1 MNGIRKLLFF
11 MTTLALVALSPAGH
25 AAAPTK
31 KFSIDMSPVFV
42 AAGTTTLTATIKN
55 ETPNGNS
62 SINSLTLTI
71 PNGYT
76 LNGTPTTTWSAQV
89 TVSTVSG
96 QQQVSLS
103 NMTPLKPLQSLVLT
117 LPVVVAPSSTCASS
131 TWTAQAWTGSS
142 FSGDTFMQV
151 FSPPDTQFPVHS
163 TTQVASDLASTFS
176 MQPPSTT
183 TVGQA
188 FSVQVTLSACGTG
201 VSGTTVN
208 VSIPGCTGA
217 CLTGTTSG
225 TTDANGVVSFSLTV
239 NTVGTYQINANASTF
254 PQATSNPFTVYDG
267 VLNCGESFAGNFAN
281 PMNVAPD
288 QPGYS
293 SGSRGGYNKDGST
306 CVLVPYTFT
315 NNILTAPFDQV
326 HLSWD
331 TTLQPNAAFLYTLNW
346 RLRPV
351 ETANPLAGW
360 TIAPR
365 PQVAW
370 LTDGNGNP
378 VFIPSLACVSPML
391 PAPYGTLATGIDA
404 NVLQVTITGIK
415 ANPASPYAVPQPGAP
430 AIPSLPFPIV
440 VANQTGAGP
449 STVTE
454 RMTAQSIA
462 SQSPA
467 TSPGYA
473 GTYTIKFNV
482 TRGGISEGMST
493 PQPHG
498 AGYVAM
504 STPLPIIPNDTTT
517 FPSPYM
523 VSTQAHMCIAEH
535 GFNSFTIG
543 ADGFTRLLYFTTVID
558 IGDGWV
564 LGR

>member
-1 MNGIRKLLFF
+1 MNGIRKLLLFATAA
-11 MTTLALVALSPAGH
+11 MLVALAPLAN

-31 KFSIDMSPVFV
+31 KFSVDLSPAFLTPGSV
-42 AAGTTTLTATIKN
+42 TLSATIKN

-62 SINSLTLTI
+62 SINSLILTI

-76 LNGTPTTTWSAQV
+76 LNGTPTTTWGAQIA
-89 TVSTVSG
+89 VSG
-96 QQQVSLS
+96 QQVSLS

-117 LPVVVAPSSTCASS
+117 LPLVVAGSNCSSA

-142 FSGDTFMQV
+142 FSGDSFLQV
-151 FSPPDTQFPVHS
+151 FSPPDTQFVVHS
-163 TTQVASDLASTFS
+163 TTQVASDLATSFT
-176 MQPPSTT
+176 MQPPSSVTL
-183 TVGQA
+183 GQA
-188 FSVQVTLSACGTG
+188 IPVSVKVSACGVGT
-201 VSGTTVN
+201 SGITVN

-225 TTDANGVVSFSLTV
+225 STDANGVVSFSLAV
-239 NTVGTYQINANASTF
+239 NTTGTYQINATATNF

-267 VLNCGESFAGNFAN
+267 VLNCGDSFSGSFAN

-293 SGSRGGYNKDGST
+293 AGSRGDYNKDGST

-315 NNILTAPFDQV
+315 NTILTAPFDQV

-331 TTLQPNAAFLYTLNW
+331 TTVQPNAAFIYTLNW

-351 ETANPLAGW
+351 ETTSPLTGW
-360 TIAPR
+360 TVAPR

-370 LTDGNGNP
+370 LTDGSGNP
-378 VFIPSLACVSPML
+378 IFIPSLACVSPKL
-391 PAPYGTLATGIDA
+391 PAPYGTLAASIDA
-404 NVLQVTITGIK
+404 NATQVTITGIK
-415 ANPASPYAVPQPGAP
+415 ANPASQYAVPQPGAP

-440 VANQTGAGP
+440 IANTVGGSP

-454 RMTAQSIA
+454 RLTAVSIA

-467 TSPGYA
+467 TTPNYS
-473 GTYTIKFNV
+473 GTYTITFNV
-482 TRGGISEGMST
+482 TRGGVTEGMSA
-493 PQPHG
+493 PAPHG
-498 AGYVAM
+498 AGYIAM
-504 STPLPIIPNDTTT
+504 SSPLPIIPNDAST
-517 FPSPYM
+517 FPAPY
-523 VSTQAHMCIAEH
+523 VVNTQAHMCVAEH

-543 ADGFTRLLYFTTVID
+543 SDGVTRLLYYTTVID